1 MADDGYN
8 LAGKVALVTGASSG
22 LGRRAAMALAEAGA
36 RVALTARRVDRLEAL
51 AAEITNYGGQAMPF
65 ALDVRD
71 PVGIERVVADIETV
85 MGPIEILVNNAGVSV
100 VKRPED
106 FTVEDYDYIH
116 ETNVKGPFFLAQ
128 AVGREMIKRGQGGK
142 IINISSMMALRVLGK
157 LSLYAMSK
165 AAIGQM
171 TKQMA
176 LEWARHDIQVNAI
189 CPGFVVTSLTQKM
202 WADETMRAWGESR
215 VALGRLGTPQDM
227 AGTVAF
233 LASSASDY
241 VTGQCIYID
250 GGFMAGDNWP
260 LPPAAAK

>member
-1 MADDGYN
+1 MAKDSYN

-22 LGRRAAMALAEAGA
+22 LGRRAAIALTGSGA

-51 AAEITNYGGQAMPF
+51 EAEITDGGGQAVPF
-65 ALDVRD
+65 VLDVRD
-71 PVGIERVVADIETV
+71 PVGIERVVAEIESA

-128 AVGREMIKRGQGGK
+128 AVGREMIERGQGGK

-157 LSLYAMSK
+157 LTLYAMSK

-171 TKQMA
+171 TKQLA

-189 CPGFVVTSLTQKM
+189 CPGYI
-202 WADETMRAWGESR
+202 ETEMNRDHWQTEE
-215 VALGRLGTPQDM
+215 GRGQIAGMPRRRMPQPEVMDGM
-227 AGTVAF
+227 LLL
-233 LASSASDY
+233 LASEKSDY
-241 VTGQCIYID
+241 ITGTLIPVDD
-250 GGFMAGDNWP
+250 GQVLM
-260 LPPAAAK
+260 

>member
-189 CPGFVVTSLTQKM
+189 CPGYI
-202 WADETMRAWGESR
+202 ETEMNRDHWQTEA
-215 VALGRLGTPQDM
+215 GRGQIAGMPRRRMPQPEVMD
-227 AGTVAF
+227 GLLLL
-233 LASSASDY
+233 LASEKSDY
-241 VTGQCIYID
+241 MTGTLIPLDD
-250 GGFMAGDNWP
+250 GQVLM
-260 LPPAAAK
+260 

>member
-1 MADDGYN
+1 MADETYK

-22 LGRRAAMALAEAGA
+22 LGRRAAVALAEAGA
-36 RVALTARRVDRLEAL
+36 KVALTARRVDRLEVL
-51 AAEITNYGGQAMPF
+51 AAEIAGMGGQAAPF

-71 PVGIERVVADIETV
+71 PGAIEQVVADIEAA

-106 FTVEDYDYIH
+106 FTLEDYDYIH

-128 AVGREMIKRGQGGK
+128 AVGRGMIKRGDGGK

-157 LSLYAMSK
+157 LTLYAMSK

-171 TKQMA
+171 TKQLA

-189 CPGFVVTSLTQKM
+189 CPGYI
-202 WADETMRAWGESR
+202 ETEMNYDHWRTEAG
-215 VALGRLGTPQDM
+215 LGQIAGMPRRRIPQPDIM
-227 AGTVAF
+227 DGLLLL
-233 LASSASDY
+233 LASEKSDY
-241 VTGQCIYID
+241 MTGTLIPVDD
-250 GGFMAGDNWP
+250 GQVLM
-260 LPPAAAK
+260 